1 MGLKGPAITLCVVS
15 MLLGY
20 ARRAEAQPTPTIQS
34 LSYSSIQAN
43 SYVSGTTVD
52 VTVDSTAGAGYACRW
67 TSPALVQTT
76 ATASLQSATLMSC
89 ELTLPAPEHFGA
101 YTLEVTAD
109 GETSWSNA
117 VPFVYECE
125 AGRYGS
131 DCARCTCRFAD
142 ATLFLCDDGL
152 SGTGTCIGC
161 PAFVFPASCSADCN
175 SFCSAGCDTSG
186 CAQSTCNCF
195 ACDLGLT
202 GDQCDTSCD
211 VNCSDTGGCDQS
223 TAVCNGCDPG
233 LYGDFCEYTC
243 SANCAGAGTCAQ
255 ADGTCDSGCVAGYGG
270 ANCATPA
277 VPVGGVG
284 FYVLLALLLGAAG
297 AGARH
302 VERAKR

>member
-1 MGLKGPAITLCVVS
+1 MGSKGPALTLCVVS

-20 ARRAEAQPTPTIQS
+20 APRAEAGPTIQS
-34 LSYSSIQAN
+34 LSYTSIEAN
-43 SYVSGTTVD
+43 SYVVGTTVD

-67 TSPALVQTT
+67 TSPALVQTI
-76 ATASLQSATLMSC
+76 ASGSAQSATLMSC
-89 ELTLPAPEHFGA
+89 ELVPPDAANFGA
-101 YTLEVTAD
+101 YTLEVTTDA
-109 GETSWSNA
+109 TASWSNA

-125 AGRYGS
+125 AGRYGPS
-131 DCARCTCRFAD
+131 CASCTCLFAG
-142 ATLFLCDDGL
+142 APFFLCDDGL
-152 SGTGTCIGC
+152 SGTGTCTGC
-161 PAFVFPASCSADCN
+161 PAIVPARCSADCN
-175 SFCSAGCDTSG
+175 AICSGGCDASG

-202 GDQCDTSCD
+202 GDQCDTPCD
-211 VNCSDTGGCDQS
+211 ASCSDSGGCDQS

-233 LYGDFCEYTC
+233 LYGDFCQYTC

-270 ANCATPA
+270 ASCATPA

-297 AGARH
+297 AGAWH
-302 VERAKR
+302 VERSRR

>member
-1 MGLKGPAITLCVVS
+1 MGLKIPTLTLYVVS
-15 MLLGY
+15 MLLWY
-20 ARRAEAQPTPTIQS
+20 VPRAEAVPTPTIQS
-34 LSYSSIQAN
+34 LSYSSIEAN
-43 SYVSGTTVD
+43 SYAAGTTVD
-52 VTVDSTAGAGYACRW
+52 VTVDSTAGSGYACRW

-76 ATASLQSATLMSC
+76 TTASAQSATLMSC
-89 ELTLPAPEHFGA
+89 ELIPPASANFGA

-109 GETSWSNA
+109 ATATWSNA

-131 DCARCTCRFAD
+131 SCAACTCLFAG
-142 ATLFLCDDGL
+142 APFFLCDDGL
-152 SGTGTCIGC
+152 SGTGTCTGC
-161 PAFVFPASCSADCN
+161 PAIVPARCSADCN
-175 SFCSAGCDTSG
+175 AICSGGCDASG

-211 VNCSDTGGCDQS
+211 ATCSDTGGCDQS

-255 ADGTCDSGCVAGYGG
+255 ADGTCDSGCVAGFGG
-270 ANCATPA
+270 ADCETPLSA
-277 VPVGGVG
+277 VPAGGASFRALV
-284 FYVLLALLLGAAG
+284 ALLLLAAG
-297 AGARH
+297 AWSLGRAR
-302 VERAKR
+302 R